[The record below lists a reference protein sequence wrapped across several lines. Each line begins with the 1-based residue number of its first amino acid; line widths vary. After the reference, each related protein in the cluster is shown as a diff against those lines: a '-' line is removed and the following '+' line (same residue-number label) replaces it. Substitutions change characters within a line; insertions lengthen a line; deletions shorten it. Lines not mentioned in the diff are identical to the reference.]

1 MGGGLMQ
8 LVAYGAQDVYLTGN
22 PQITFFKVVYRRHT
36 NFSMECIEQPL
47 DSARFGGRYTVQVL
61 RNGDLAGRM
70 YLKVT
75 LPSLVLQQNGVNV
88 NNYAG
93 RCIDDRPGAL
103 AWIRRVGHAL
113 INNIECTVGG
123 SQVDKHWG
131 TWYDLWYELT
141 HTEEQTRGYNKLIG
155 DVPELTVLDNNL
167 PEYTLYVPL
176 QFWFNRNTG
185 LALPLIALQYHEVRF
200 NIEFTQRQYLLNTQ
214 GIAQQVQNIVAGNG
228 GSTTD
233 IVDASILVDYIY
245 LDQEERRR
253 MAQVGH
259 EYLIEQVQFSGTES
273 VTGPNQKIKLDFN
286 HPCKELIWAINS
298 NLYNDNNTEFLTY
311 YDGNVASTL
320 NRANVNLAVGM
331 IAVSTASPGTGWAR
345 VDLSGYDANGTIT
358 AGNEFIPEGQL
369 GLISWM
375 LRSSVDTSNP
385 NGGVQF
391 TVVFDNT
398 SNTGPFV
405 NASTTTDAIWFYQ
418 GNSTNIPDS
427 NVSTQTVFGSSTVDL
442 TQKLREVQMTM
453 TRDASGNICVG
464 NVQVLSSALNLADA
478 STPTGTNTTYGVLDN
493 RSDLGKSLDVAVNQP
508 FNYGADLAG
517 QGNIVSVAK
526 IQLNGH
532 DRFDEQPGEYFNYV
546 QPYQHHTHTPA
557 DGVNVYSFGLHP
569 EQHQPSGTANLSRI
583 DTTLLWLQ
591 MTDPFNPTDVSP
603 WTSSYAYQSYNGPD
617 VQQSR
622 SIQTV
627 STNVVNGSN
636 VWIFAFSYNVFRIMS
651 GMGGLAYAN

>member
-1 MGGGLMQ
+1 MQ

-75 LPSLVLQQNGVNV
+75 LPSLIVQNVSDYV
-88 NNYAG
+88 G
-93 RCIDDRPGAL
+93 RCVDDRQGAI

-141 HTEEQTRGYNKLIG
+141 HTEEQTRGYNKLVG

-214 GIAQQVQNIVAGNG
+214 GSAQTVQNIVAGNG

-273 VTGPNQKIKLDFN
+273 VTGNNQKIKLDFN

-298 NLYNDNNTEFLTY
+298 NLYNDNNTSFLTY
-311 YDGNVASTL
+311 NTGDAASTL
-320 NRANVNLAVGM
+320 ARANVNLAVSM
-331 IAVSTASPGTGWAR
+331 IAVSSTAPTTNWQR
-345 VDLSGYDANGTIT
+345 VDLSGVDANSGTTEEI
-358 AGNEFIPEGQL
+358 IPANQIGI
-369 GLISWM
+369 ISFM
-375 LRSSVDTSNP
+375 LNNSVDTSNP

-391 TVVFDNT
+391 TVVLDNT
-398 SNTGPFV
+398 SNSQPFNNATATYPIWYYAGTSAAQTGNLCV
-405 NASTTTDAIWFYQ
+405 
-418 GNSTNIPDS
+418 G
-427 NVSTQTVFGSSTVDL
+427 TVFGSSTVDL
-442 TQKLREVQMTM
+442 CQKLREVQMTI
-453 TRDASGNICVG
+453 TRNSDGTLCVG

-478 STPTGTNTTYGVLDN
+478 STPTGTFVAGVVDN
-493 RSDLGKSLDVAVNQP
+493 RSPLGTLLDVDVNQP

-517 QGNIVSVAK
+517 QGNLVSVDK

-617 VQQSR
+617 VQQER
-622 SIQTV
+622 SIQAV
-627 STNVVNGSN
+627 SNAVVVGSN

>member
-70 YLKVT
+70 YLKLT
-75 LPSLVLQQNGVNV
+75 LPSLTVSGGTQTNDSPNGK
-88 NNYAG
+88 
-93 RCIDDRPGAL
+93 I
-103 AWIRRVGHAL
+103 AWIRRVGHAV

-155 DVPELTVLDNNL
+155 DVPELTLLDYNL

-200 NIEFTQRQYLLNTQ
+200 NIEFTQRQYLLNVAGSVSTPA
-214 GIAQQVQNIVAGNG
+214 GAVNIVAGNG

-273 VTGPNQKIKLDFN
+273 VTGNNQKIKLDFN
-286 HPCKELIWAINS
+286 HPCKELIWAIQS
-298 NLYNDNNTEFLTY
+298 NLFLDNNTRFLTY
-311 YDGNVASTL
+311 NSGDAASTL
-320 NRANVNLAVGM
+320 DLANVNLATGM
-331 IAVSTASPGTGWAR
+331 LSIGQKNTQWQP
-345 VDLSGYDANGTIT
+345 VDLSGGDSGTENTNGVQ
-358 AGNEFIPEGQL
+358 AGQVGIVTFNLQ
-369 GLISWM
+369 SAW
-375 LRSSVDTSNP
+375 DTTSNP
-385 NGGVQF
+385 LGVEF
-391 TVVFDNT
+391 TAVVDYT
-398 SNTGPFV
+398 AGTYVGDDSATATIWTGANLYYF
-405 NASTTTDAIWFYQ
+405 AGTTVTVA
-418 GNSTNIPDS
+418 NS
-427 NVSTQTVFGSSTVDL
+427 NVTQGAPVFGGAGCNNNNVDL
-442 TQKLREVQMTM
+442 TQKLREVQL
-453 TRDASGNICVG
+453 RIIIDASGNASQITDVK
-464 NVQVLSSALNLADA
+464 VLSSYLNLADA
-478 STPTGTNTTYGVLDN
+478 STPVSLSGVTDN
-493 RSDLGKSLDVAVNQP
+493 RSTAGQNLDVYVNQP

-517 QGNIVSVAK
+517 NGNVVSVAK

-557 DGVNVYSFGLHP
+557 DGINVYSFGLHP

-591 MTDPFNPTDVSP
+591 MTDPFDPQDVSP

-617 VQQSR
+617 IQQER
-622 SIQTV
+622 SICAV
-627 STNVVNGSN
+627 SNQVVVGSN